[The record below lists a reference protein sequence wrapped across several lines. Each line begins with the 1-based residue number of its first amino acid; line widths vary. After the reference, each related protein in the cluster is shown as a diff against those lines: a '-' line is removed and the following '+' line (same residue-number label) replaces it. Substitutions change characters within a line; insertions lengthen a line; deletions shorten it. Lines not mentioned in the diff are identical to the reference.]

1 MLRVLCVVTSPYG
14 RPGWVREVEDS
25 PRVQHYLR
33 VGVLW
38 ELPAEPEP
46 EPATEP
52 GPGPRKATRVVEGGS
67 GSGEE

>member
-1 MLRVLCVVTSPYG
+1 MLRVMCVVTSPYG

-46 EPATEP
+46 EP
-52 GPGPRKATRVVEGGS
+52 GPSPRKATRVVEGGG

>member
-1 MLRVLCVVTSPYG
+1 MLRVMCVVTSPYG

-38 ELPAEPEP
+38 ELPGEPEP
-46 EPATEP
+46 EP
-52 GPGPRKATRVVEGGS
+52 GPSPRKATRVVEGGG

>member
-1 MLRVLCVVTSPYG
+1 MLRVMCVVTSPYG

-46 EPATEP
+46 EP
-52 GPGPRKATRVVEGGS
+52 GPGPRKATRVVEGGG

>member
-1 MLRVLCVVTSPYG
+1 MRVMCVVTSPYG

-46 EPATEP
+46 DPEPS
-52 GPGPRKATRVVEGGS
+52 PRKATRVVEGG
-67 GSGEE
+67 GGGEE

>member
-46 EPATEP
+46 DPERE
-52 GPGPRKATRVVEGGS
+52 PRKATRVSVGGS
-67 GSGEE
+67 GGEE

>member
-46 EPATEP
+46 EPAPEARS
-52 GPGPRKATRVVEGGS
+52 PRKATRVVEGGS
-67 GSGEE
+67 GGEE

>member
-1 MLRVLCVVTSPYG
+1 MRVLCVVTSPYG

-46 EPATEP
+46 DPEPS
-52 GPGPRKATRVVEGGS
+52 PRKATRVVEGG
-67 GSGEE
+67 GSGEK

>member
-46 EPATEP
+46 DPEPS
-52 GPGPRKATRVVEGGS
+52 PRKATRVVEGGS
-67 GSGEE
+67 GGEE

>member
-1 MLRVLCVVTSPYG
+1 MRVMCVVTSPYG

-46 EPATEP
+46 EP
-52 GPGPRKATRVVEGGS
+52 GPSPRKATRVVEGG

>member
-46 EPATEP
+46 EP
-52 GPGPRKATRVVEGGS
+52 GPSPRKATRVVEGGS
-67 GSGEE
+67 DGQE

>member
-1 MLRVLCVVTSPYG
+1 MRVLCVVTSPYG

-25 PRVQHYLR
+25 PRVRHYLL

-38 ELPAEPEP
+38 ELPGEPDPEVEP
-46 EPATEP
+46 S
-52 GPGPRKATRVVEGGS
+52 PRKATRVVEGG

>member
-46 EPATEP
+46 DPEPS
-52 GPGPRKATRVVEGGS
+52 PRKATRVSVGS
-67 GSGEE
+67 SGGEE

>member
-1 MLRVLCVVTSPYG
+1 MRVLCVVTSPYG

-46 EPATEP
+46 DPEPS
-52 GPGPRKATRVVEGGS
+52 PRKATRVVEGGS
-67 GSGEE
+67 SGEK

>member
-1 MLRVLCVVTSPYG
+1 MCVVTSPYG

-46 EPATEP
+46 EPEP
-52 GPGPRKATRVVEGGS
+52 SPRKATRVVEGGG

>member
-1 MLRVLCVVTSPYG
+1 MLRVMCVVTSPYG

-33 VGVLW
+33 GGVLW
-38 ELPAEPEP
+38 ELPGEP

-52 GPGPRKATRVVEGGS
+52 GPGPRKATRVVEGGG

>member
-1 MLRVLCVVTSPYG
+1 MRVLCVVTSPYG

-25 PRVQHYLR
+25 ARVRHYLR

-38 ELPAEPEP
+38 EVPAEP
-46 EPATEP
+46 EP

>member
-1 MLRVLCVVTSPYG
+1 MRVLCVVTSPYG

-38 ELPAEPEP
+38 ELPGEP
-46 EPATEP
+46 EPATEPGP

-67 GSGEE
+67 GSGEK

>member
-46 EPATEP
+46 DPEPS
-52 GPGPRKATRVVEGGS
+52 PRKATRVVEGGS
-67 GSGEE
+67 SGEE

>member
-1 MLRVLCVVTSPYG
+1 MSVVLRVMCVVTSPYG

-46 EPATEP
+46 EPE
-52 GPGPRKATRVVEGGS
+52 PGPRKATRVIEGGS
-67 GSGEE
+67 GSGEK

>member
-25 PRVQHYLR
+25 PRVRHYLR

-52 GPGPRKATRVVEGGS
+52 VPSPRKATRVVEGG